1 MPICSGATVIEPDN
15 NLMNDPTTAVSSATA
30 AASSNDILADQPLAR
45 VTRDGVEYT
54 LLGTAHVSRASVVAV
69 QKLIETEN
77 FDAIAVELCDTRYRA
92 LRDREAWRNLDL
104 LQIIRQGKAG
114 MVAANLALSAY
125 QRRLA
130 EQFGIEPGAEMK
142 TAAELAEAQ
151 HKPIWLIDREVSIT
165 LKRAYR
171 SVGFFQRFGIL
182 SGLVAS
188 LFERGEVAEADI
200 EKLKQGDM
208 LQGAFNEFAEQS
220 EPLFRSL
227 IGERDSYMSARLRQE
242 SQTAQSANTPVKRVL
257 AVIGAGHLAG
267 MTRELEAQQEA
278 PAGMIQTL
286 NTTPPAAQ
294 WPKWIG
300 LGVLA
305 IIVCAIAFAFT
316 RGAHLGVSA
325 LRDWVL
331 FTGGLAALGTLLGGG
346 HPLSALTAFVVG
358 PLKPFRPFVP
368 VGAVAAAVEMT
379 LRRPRVADFESL
391 RDDVID
397 WRGWWKNRVSRTLLV
412 FLLCNFGMVLGEYL
426 AGIRILNRLL

>member
-1 MPICSGATVIEPDN
+1 MMNEATSASGEQPQPPA
-15 NLMNDPTTAVSSATA
+15 
-30 AASSNDILADQPLAR
+30 LADQPIER
-45 VTRDGVEYT
+45 VVRDGVEYT
-54 LLGTAHVSRASVVAV
+54 LLGTAHVSRASVAAV
-69 QKLIETEN
+69 RELIENEE

-92 LRDREAWRNLDL
+92 LRDRESWRNLDL

-142 TAAELAEAQ
+142 VAAELADERR
-151 HKPIWLIDREVSIT
+151 KPIWLIDREVSIT
-165 LKRAYR
+165 LKRTYR
-171 SVGFFQRFGIL
+171 SVGFLQRFGIL
-182 SGLVAS
+182 SGLIAS

-200 EKLKQGDM
+200 EKLKQGDI

-227 IGERDSYMSARLRQE
+227 IGERDSYMVARLRQE
-242 SQTAQSANTPVKRVL
+242 SADATDAASVRRVL

-267 MTRELEAQQEA
+267 MSRELTAQHDD
-278 PAGMIQTL
+278 PKTL
-286 NTTPPAAQ
+286 IDTLKTTPPPAR
-294 WPKWIG
+294 WPKWLG

-305 IIVCAIAFAFT
+305 FIIAAIAYTFT
-316 RGAHLGVSA
+316 RGANLGVDA

-331 FTGGLAALGTLLGGG
+331 FTGGFAALGALLGGG
-346 HPLSALTAFVVG
+346 HPLSILTAFVVG

-368 VGAVAAAVEMT
+368 VGAVAAAVEMA
-379 LRRPRVADFESL
+379 LRRPRVADFEAL
-391 RDDVID
+391 RDDVLE

-412 FLLCNFGMVLGEYL
+412 FQLCNFGMMAGEYL
-426 AGIRILNRLL
+426 AGIRILKRLL

>member
-1 MPICSGATVIEPDN
+1 MN
-15 NLMNDPTTAVSSATA
+15 NPAIT
-30 AASSNDILADQPLAR
+30 DQPLAR
-45 VTRDGVEYT
+45 VARDGVEYT
-54 LLGTAHVSRASVVAV
+54 LLGTAHVSRASVAAV
-69 QKLIETEN
+69 RELIEAEN

-104 LQIIRQGKAG
+104 LQIIREGKAG

-142 TAAELAEAQ
+142 IAAELAEAQ
-151 HKPIWLIDREVSIT
+151 QKPVWLIDREVSAT

-171 SVGFFQRFGIL
+171 SVGFLERFGIL
-182 SGLVAS
+182 GGLVAS

-208 LQGAFNEFAEQS
+208 LQSAFSEFAEHS

-227 IGERDSYMSARLRQE
+227 ISERDSFMSARLRE
-242 SQTAQSANTPVKRVL
+242 ESTKSQTFGAPVKRVL
-257 AVIGAGHLAG
+257 AVIGAGHLEG
-267 MTRELEAQQEA
+267 MKREIAQQNDD
-278 PAGMIQTL
+278 PAALTRTL
-286 NTTPPAAQ
+286 NTTPPASQ
-294 WPKWIG
+294 LPKWIG

-305 IIVCAIAFAFT
+305 VIIGAIAFTFT
-316 RGAHLGVSA
+316 RGAHLGVDA
-325 LRDWVL
+325 IKVWVL
-331 FTGGLAALGTLLGGG
+331 FTGGLAALGALLGGG

-368 VGAVAAAVEMT
+368 VGAVSAAVEMS

-412 FLLCNFGMVLGEYL
+412 FLLSNFGMILGEYL
-426 AGIRILNRLL
+426 AGIRILSKLI

>member
-1 MPICSGATVIEPDN
+1 MTDSPAAA
-15 NLMNDPTTAVSSATA
+15 TAVEPLPSLS
-30 AASSNDILADQPLAR
+30 DQPLAR

-54 LLGTAHVSRASVVAV
+54 LLGTAHVSRASVAAV
-69 QKLIETEN
+69 RELIEREN

-92 LRDREAWRNLDL
+92 MRDREAWRNLDL
-104 LQIIRQGKAG
+104 LQIIREGKAG

-151 HKPIWLIDREVSIT
+151 HKPVWLIDREVSLT
-165 LKRAYR
+165 LRRAYH
-171 SVGFFQRFGIL
+171 SVGFFQRFGVL
-182 SGLVAS
+182 AGLVAS

-200 EKLKQGDM
+200 EKLKQGDI

-227 IGERDSYMSARLRQE
+227 IGERDSFMSARLREE
-242 SQTAQSANTPVKRVL
+242 SAKASLAPKRVL

-267 MTRELEAQQEA
+267 MSRELEAHDN
-278 PAGMIQTL
+278 PAETLRTL
-286 NTTPPAAQ
+286 NAAPPAAQ
-294 WPKWIG
+294 WPKWVG
-300 LGVLA
+300 YGVLIA
-305 IIVCAIAFAFT
+305 ILGAIVYTFT
-316 RGAHLGVSA
+316 RGAHLGMDA
-325 LRDWVL
+325 LKDWVF
-331 FTGGLAALGTLLGGG
+331 FTGGFAALGALLGGG
-346 HPLSALTAFVVG
+346 HILSVLTAAVIG

-368 VGAVAAAVEMT
+368 VGAVSAAVEMS

-391 RDDVID
+391 RDDVIE

-412 FLLCNFGMVLGEYL
+412 FLFSNFGMILGEYL
-426 AGIRILNRLL
+426 AGIRIFQRLL

>member
-1 MPICSGATVIEPDN
+1 MTSKE
-15 NLMNDPTTAVSSATA
+15 DPMSDSPNSLTE
-30 AASSNDILADQPLAR
+30 QPLAR
-45 VTRDGVEYT
+45 ITRDGVEYT
-54 LLGTAHVSRASVVAV
+54 LLGTAHISRASVAAV
-69 QKLIETEN
+69 RELIESED

-130 EQFGIEPGAEMK
+130 EQFDIEPGAEMK
-142 TAAELAEAQ
+142 TAAELAEAKN
-151 HKPIWLIDREVSIT
+151 KPIWLIDREVSTT

-171 SVGFFQRFGIL
+171 SVGFVERFGIL
-182 SGLVAS
+182 GGLVAS

-208 LQGAFNEFAEQS
+208 LQSAFSEFAEQS

-227 IGERDSYMSARLRQE
+227 IAERDSFMSARLRQE
-242 SQTAQSANTPVKRVL
+242 SAQAQQHGKPVKRVL
-257 AVIGAGHLAG
+257 TVIGAGHLAG
-267 MTRELEAQQEA
+267 MTREIETQKDDPAQLTQA
-278 PAGMIQTL
+278 L
-286 NTTPPAAQ
+286 NTTPPASP

-300 LGVLA
+300 FGVLA
-305 IIVCAIAFAFT
+305 IIIGAIAYAFT
-316 RGAHLGVSA
+316 RGTHFGIEAIKV
-325 LRDWVL
+325 WVL
-331 FTGGLAALGTLLGGG
+331 FTGGLAALGALLGGG
-346 HPLSALTAFVVG
+346 HILSALTAFVVG

-368 VGAVAAAVEMT
+368 VGAVSAAVEMS

-412 FLLCNFGMVLGEYL
+412 FLLSNFGMMIGEYL
-426 AGIRILNRLL
+426 AGIRILSKLL

>member
-1 MPICSGATVIEPDN
+1 MTDSDNATP
-15 NLMNDPTTAVSSATA
+15 AVSDSDSSDTA
-30 AASSNDILADQPLAR
+30 KNLRNQPISR
-45 VTRDGVEYT
+45 VTRDGIEYT
-54 LLGTAHVSRASVVAV
+54 LLGTAHVSRASVAAV
-69 QKLIETEN
+69 QTLIETES

-114 MVAANLALSAY
+114 IVAANLALSAY

-130 EQFGIEPGAEMK
+130 DQFGIEPGAEMK
-142 TAAELAEAQ
+142 TAAELADTQ
-151 HKPIWLIDREVSIT
+151 HKPVWLIDREVSIT

-171 SVGFFQRFGIL
+171 SVGFLQRFGIL

-200 EKLKQGDM
+200 EKLKHGDM

-227 IGERDSYMSARLRQE
+227 ISERDSYMAASLREE
-242 SQTAQSANTPVKRVL
+242 SRDAANANSPVKRVL
-257 AVIGAGHLAG
+257 VVIGAGHLTG
-267 MTRELEAQQEA
+267 MTRELESQQDTPE
-278 PAGMIQTL
+278 TL
-286 NTTPPAAQ
+286 LTALKSTPPAAQ

-305 IIVCAIAFAFT
+305 IIIGAIAFAFT
-316 RGAHLGVSA
+316 RGANLGVTA

-331 FTGGLAALGTLLGGG
+331 FTGGFAALGAALGGG
-346 HPLSALTAFVVG
+346 HPLSVLAAFVVG

-368 VGAVAAAVEMT
+368 VGAVSAAVEMS

-412 FLLCNFGMVLGEYL
+412 FLFCNFGMILGEYL